1 MNKAKVIIAIL
12 ICITAVSCAS
22 LRKKD
27 KCPSVGMAN
36 HGMSI
41 KK

>member
-1 MNKAKVIIAIL
+1 MNTAKVIIAIL
-12 ICITAVSCAS
+12 ICTAITSCAAF
-22 LRKKD
+22 RKKD